1 MSIMRI
7 DNQGRQPAPLIF
19 SLSFIKKNGNVLY
32 SERTMP
38 SPSPAIV
45 ANLRRLREMR
55 GYSLSALAERA
66 AISKSTLSQ
75 LEAGKGNPT
84 IETLW
89 TLANT
94 LGVAFS
100 ELLAEGEDG
109 MTVSEPGGGNVQL
122 MARGQESPRVEVYFM
137 RLAPGEVKTS
147 RAHPRGVR
155 EHVMVVEGTLRVG
168 ALHALAVCRPG
179 EGHEFAAD
187 VEHRYEALLDTTRLV
202 VSIVYPHDE
211 VAQ

>member
-1 MSIMRI
+1 MS
-7 DNQGRQPAPLIF
+7 
-19 SLSFIKKNGNVLY
+19 
-32 SERTMP
+32 
-38 SPSPAIV
+38 SPSPLIV
-45 ANLRRLREMR
+45 ANLRRLREAR

-89 TLANT
+89 TLANA

-100 ELLAEGEDG
+100 TLLAEDEDG
-109 MTVSEPGGGNVQL
+109 MTVCEPGGGGVQL
-122 MARGQESPRVEVYFM
+122 MARGQASPQVEVYLM
-137 RLAPGEVKTS
+137 RLAPGEVKIS

-168 ALHALAVCRPG
+168 EDYALTVCRPG
-179 EGHEFAAD
+179 EWHAFAAD
-187 VEHRYEALLDTTRLV
+187 VGHRYEALLGTTQLM